1 MKLAPPDHHLARHAR
16 LRDDLRAESL
26 DAMLVTSL
34 PNVAYLTGLFA
45 TAGAVIVSPDR
56 VSLVVD
62 GRYAAAAHA
71 RRHELDGLDVVTLPP
86 SGSYD
91 EAIAAIVGTFG
102 SGRVGFEA
110 GHMTVRQHRDLLAR
124 LAAADARAEIRST
137 DGLVERRRAVKDS
150 WELETLREAARRLSD
165 AAKCIIP
172 KALAGRREREVA
184 AGVDAELRR
193 VGFDKP
199 AFDTIVAAGPNAAMP
214 HYRAGDYQLASG
226 QLVILDFGG
235 MLNGYAV
242 DMTRTIAVGGPDKR
256 QRRLLEQVVE
266 AQMAAFAAI
275 AVGRPA
281 TDVDRAA
288 RDVLEREGL
297 GTAFSHGT
305 GHGLGL
311 EVHERPRV
319 AKYRPE
325 LTPEPLEAGMVF
337 TLEPGAYLEGWGG
350 VRIEDDVAVTAGGAE
365 WLTDVPRLMES
376 EGFSPR

>member
-1 MKLAPPDHHLARHAR
+1 MQLAPPDHHLARHAR

-26 DAMLVTSL
+26 DALLVTSL

-45 TAGAVIVSPDR
+45 TAGAAVVARDG

-62 GRYAAAAHA
+62 GRYAAAGRA
-71 RRHELDGLDVVTLPP
+71 RQNELGLNLVRLPP

-91 EAIAAIVGTFG
+91 EAIAAILGTFG
-102 SGRVGFEA
+102 NGRVGFEA
-110 GHMTVRQHRDLLAR
+110 AHMTVRQHRDLLAR
-124 LAAADARAEIRST
+124 LAAGDCKTEMIPT
-137 DGLVERRRAVKDS
+137 EGLVERRRAVKDA
-150 WELETLREAARRLSD
+150 WELQVLHEAGRRLSD

-172 KALAGRREREVA
+172 KALAGQRERQVA
-184 AGVDAELRR
+184 ACIDAELRR

-214 HYRAGDYQLASG
+214 HYRAGDAQLANG

-235 MLNGYAV
+235 MFNGYAV
-242 DMTRTIAVGGPDKR
+242 DMTRTIAVGAADTR
-256 QRRLLEQVVE
+256 QRRLLAHVAE
-266 AQMAAFAAI
+266 AQSAAFGAI
-275 AVGRPA
+275 RVGRPA

-297 GTAFSHGT
+297 GDAFSHGT

-325 LTPEPLEAGMVF
+325 LPAEPLQAGMVF
-337 TLEPGAYLEGWGG
+337 TLEPGAYIEGWGG
-350 VRIEDDVAVTAGGAE
+350 VRIEDDVVVTPGGAE
-365 WLTDVPRLMES
+365 WLTDVPRLYE
-376 EGFSPR
+376 